1 MPSYRYLNCI
11 HPKYQEKIR
20 VVMLKAVLFDL
31 DGTLLPMDQ
40 DVFVKTYF
48 SLLAK
53 RLAPYGYD
61 PEKLIQIIWKAIS
74 AEMSN
79 DGSKTNQEVFWDV
92 FTSAFGEKSREQEPV
107 FDDFYRTEFNTVASV
122 CDPSPKANEIVKML
136 KKAGCMV
143 ILATNPIFPR
153 VATDN
158 RIRWAGMDRD
168 DFDEISTFENYGLC
182 KPNPEYFR
190 FLLKKFDLKAEECI
204 MVGNDVDEDMIAS
217 ELGMKV
223 FLMDY
228 FIINRKNKDLRQF
241 PVGGFDELKVFLE
254 KELKN

>member
-1 MPSYRYLNCI
+1 
-11 HPKYQEKIR
+11 
-20 VVMLKAVLFDL
+20 MLKAVLFDL

-61 PEKLIQIIWKAIS
+61 PEKLIDVIWKAIS
-74 AEMSN
+74 AEMRN

-92 FTSAFGEKSREQEPV
+92 FTSAFGKDSRKHESV
-107 FDDFYRTEFNTVASV
+107 FDDFYRTEFNTVARV
-122 CDPSPKANEIVKML
+122 CSPSPKADEIVKML

-143 ILATNPIFPR
+143 ILATNPIFPK
-153 VATDN
+153 VATEN
-158 RIRWAGMDRD
+158 RIIWAGMDKD

-190 FLLKKFDLKAEECI
+190 YLLKKFDLKPEECI
-204 MVGNDVDEDMIAS
+204 MVGNDVDEDMVAS

-223 FLMDY
+223 FLMEF
-228 FIINRKNKDLRQF
+228 FIINRKNKDLSQF
-241 PVGGFDELKVFLE
+241 PVGGFDELKTFLE